1 MTPDLNHRSTSP
13 VAPVDATWR
22 RPPRLALVLV
32 AFLLLSAQL
41 AVAAGAGDLTTEQR
55 DWLNKA
61 SRHEK
66 AGWIYLHIEGK
77 PEERGFQHGYLLA
90 PEIARGIEIVR
101 ANWEYLTATG
111 WDGLLG
117 KSAAMFAGK
126 IDGENRAELNG
137 IVEGLKAAGVASSRN
152 EIVAY
157 NAYIEL
163 IAYWWPQELERIKAG
178 LEMPGRES
186 CSAFIA
192 TGSQTADG
200 GIVLG
205 HNTMAGYQETPPN
218 LIIDIDPE
226 KGQRILMQGWPGW
239 IHSGSDFFITAAGLV
254 GAETTIGGFEGF
266 DENGIPEFCRMRRA
280 TQDARTIAEW
290 CAIMK
295 RGNNGGYANAWLLG
309 DVNTGEIAR
318 LELGLRNVSF
328 ESTRDGYFTGS
339 NVAEDLKI
347 LRHETGG
354 GETDIRRS
362 SVARRVRWKQL
373 MAQYAGKIDV
383 EAAKRFEADHFDVY
397 LGVEHPGERSLCGH
411 WELEHAPLNPW
422 PSEPNSPGGTVDAK
436 VVDTAM
442 AKRMTFAARWGS
454 ACGLAFD
461 AQEFLAQNPQ
471 YEWMR
476 PVLTSRS
483 TQDWVTF
490 SAGE

>member
-1 MTPDLNHRSTSP
+1 MTPDLTHCSAVA
-13 VAPVDATWR
+13 VAPVATTRQR
-22 RPPRLALVLV
+22 RHRLALVLV
-32 AFLLLSAQL
+32 AILLLSVRL
-41 AVAAGAGDLTTEQR
+41 AAAAGGGNLTATQR
-55 DWLNKA
+55 AWLDKA

-66 AGWIYLHIEGK
+66 AGWVYLHIEGK

-90 PEIARGIEIVR
+90 PEIARGVEAVR
-101 ANWEYLTATG
+101 ANWEYQTAMA
-111 WDGLLG
+111 WEELLG
-117 KSAAMFAGK
+117 KSAAMYAGK
-126 IDGENRAELNG
+126 IDGENRAELYG

-178 LEMPGRES
+178 STTPGRES

-192 TGSQTADG
+192 TGSRTADG

-205 HNTMAGYQETPPN
+205 HNTMGGYQEMPMN
-218 LIIDIDPE
+218 VIIDIVPE
-226 KGQRILMQGWPGW
+226 KGQRILMQATPGW
-239 IHSGSDFFITAAGLV
+239 IHSGTDFFITAAGLV

-266 DENGIPEFCRMRRA
+266 DKSGIPEFCRMRRA

-318 LELGLRNVSF
+318 LELGLRNVAF

-362 SVARRVRWKQL
+362 SIARRVRWKQL

-397 LGVEHPGERSLCGH
+397 LGVEHPGERSLCAH

-422 PSEPNSPGGTVDAK
+422 PTEPNSPGGTVDAK

-454 ACGLAFD
+454 GCGLAFD
-461 AQEFLAQNPQ
+461 AGEFLARNPQ

-476 PVLTSRS
+476 PVLTSRA
-483 TQDWVTF
+483 TQEWVTF
-490 SAGE
+490 TAGE